1 MLRNWTVAYPTVV
14 YNILNGCVKLNVIQL
29 GFDPEYDRLWWCD
42 PFRWDTRTE
51 DGEEEPDTVKR
62 PTEIRAFRNIF
73 RQARLMQKK
82 GVLINLTSLHREA
95 LRLEHAAM
103 SRPPYPDNV
112 YGYISSRMIGVPPSQ
127 VKFLLD
133 ECSFVVLL
141 REVLGMPALVMDWE
155 VVPLVAKR
163 AA

>member
-1 MLRNWTVAYPTVV
+1 
-14 YNILNGCVKLNVIQL
+14 LNVIQL
-29 GFDPEYDRLWWCD
+29 GFDPQDNRLWWCD
-42 PFRWDTRTE
+42 QHRWNTRTE

-73 RQARLMQKK
+73 RQSRLMAKK
-82 GVLINLTSLHREA
+82 GVMINLTQMHREA

-112 YGYISSRMIGVPPSQ
+112 YGYIASRMQGIPPTQ

-141 REVLGMPALVMDWE
+141 RELLGMPALVMDWE
-155 VVPLVAKR
+155 VPDTVKR

>member
-1 MLRNWTVAYPTVV
+1 M
-14 YNILNGCVKLNVIQL
+14 NVIQL
-29 GFDPEYDRLWWCD
+29 GFDPQDNRLWWCD
-42 PFRWDTRTE
+42 MHRWDTRTE

-73 RQARLMQKK
+73 RQSRLMQKK
-82 GVLINLTSLHREA
+82 GVMINLSTLHREA
-95 LRLEHAAM
+95 LRLEHQAM

-112 YGYISSRMIGVPPSQ
+112 YGYIASRMSGVPPTQ

-155 VVPLVAKR
+155 LPAVAKR